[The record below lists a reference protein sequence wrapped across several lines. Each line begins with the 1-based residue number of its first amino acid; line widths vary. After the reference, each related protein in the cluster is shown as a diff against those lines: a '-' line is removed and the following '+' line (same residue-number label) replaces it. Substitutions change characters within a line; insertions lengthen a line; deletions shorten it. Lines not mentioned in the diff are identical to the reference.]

1 MMKKIRFYLA
11 AAILALSVLSGC
23 GMARDGYIEDAPH
36 VTTAPI
42 ESPYLPASPMPTKA
56 PADEK
61 PTQDGASNGSTNG
74 TANGSTNGSGAGTDA
89 DTGKDMK

>member
-23 GMARDGYIEDAPH
+23 GMARDGYIEDEPH

-42 ESPYLPASPMPTKA
+42 ESPYLPASPVPTKA

-74 TANGSTNGSGAGTDA
+74 SGAGTDA